1 VNLDIRE
8 MLGGDT
14 ARLRY
19 IKRFSTCRTVS
30 TETVAEHTA
39 FVVIY
44 SALIATWCRENN
56 VEPEVDLGLLLRR
69 AALHDIEESRTGD
82 FPRTFKHRTPVLRDA
97 VEHAAKVEA
106 LEVFKQLTDDEKVQ
120 DELFRAWAHAKDDTI
135 EGKILEFSDFLSA
148 LAFVVE
154 EKKVGNFCLSQ
165 HTGTFSKYLEKFT
178 KTDYNF
184 LRPLVRQAQQ
194 LVVEVLA

>member
-1 VNLDIRE
+1 MNLDVRE
-8 MLGGDT
+8 MLGGDI

-39 FVVIY
+39 YVVIY
-44 SALIATWCRENN
+44 SALIARW
-56 VEPEVDLGLLLRR
+56 VDDNTDMCVHLDKLLRR
-69 AALHDIEESRTGD
+69 AAFHDIEEARTGD
-82 FPRTFKHRTPVLRDA
+82 FPRSFKHRTIELRQA
-97 VEHAAKVEA
+97 VEDAAKVEA
-106 LEVFKQLTDDEKVQ
+106 MDIFAQLTDDADAQ
-120 DELFRAWAHAKDDTI
+120 GDLFHDWTNAKDSTL
-135 EGKILEFSDFLSA
+135 EGRILEFADFLSA

-165 HTGTFSKYLEKFT
+165 HTGTFTQYLAKFNHE
-178 KTDYNF
+178 DYQF
-184 LRPLVRQAQQ
+184 LAPLVRQAKQ